1 MKLDSTSTTPASAT
15 SAESATTNAFGRAVH
30 AVRFLSIDAVEKAQ
44 SGHPGTPMG
53 LASIAVDLFTKHL
66 RYNPDD
72 PAWLNRD
79 RFVLSCG
86 HASMLLYS
94 VLHLAG
100 YDVSLDDLE
109 AFRQWD
115 SKTPGHPEF
124 GHTPGVETTTG
135 PLGQGIGNAVGMA
148 LAAKMAGARVNTK
161 DASILDYR
169 VFVLASD
176 GDLMEGVA
184 AESVSLAGHLK
195 LDNLVVVYDD
205 NRITIDGGTEI
216 AFSEDV
222 GRRFEALGWHVQ
234 WVDGHNPSQ
243 VRQALDQAVAA
254 DSPAL
259 VVARTHIAFGSPGK
273 QDTSASHGAPLG
285 VSETQATKRT
295 AGWPL
300 EPAFHVPEAAYEP
313 FVSRKEE
320 NLRLYHAWQEQ
331 VAALGSEQKA
341 ALDELVN
348 HAAPADL
355 FEQLVAVAGN
365 ADDATRSHS
374 ARIQQKVAELVPAF
388 VGGSADLACS
398 VKTSLKGSGDVGSDD
413 FSGRNL
419 HFGVREHGMGSV
431 LNGIALSGL
440 FVPFGSTF
448 LIFSDYMRPPMRLAS
463 LMKQQVVYVFSHDS
477 IFLGED
483 GPTHQP
489 VEQLWSLRMVPNL
502 DVVRPADA
510 VECAAAWA
518 HALTRTEGPT
528 ALSLT
533 RHTVP
538 ALRRPDGFEL
548 RQILDGGYVLS
559 DAHDPTLVLIATGSE
574 VGVAVAAKAI
584 LDDRGQRV
592 RVVSMPCVD
601 AFLRLPKDK
610 RDTVL
615 PPGVRRA
622 SLELGVSTPWHALV
636 GLDGIAIGIDRFGA
650 SAPYEELA
658 TQFGMTAEQVAE
670 RIQAQL

>member
-1 MKLDSTSTTPASAT
+1 MQSSFEK
-15 SAESATTNAFGRAVH
+15 AVQ
-30 AVRFLSIDAVEKAQ
+30 AVRFLSVDAVEKAQ

-53 LASIAVDLFTKHL
+53 LAAIAVDLFTKHL

-100 YDVSLDDLE
+100 FDVSLDDLK
-109 AFRQWD
+109 AFRQWE
-115 SKTPGHPEF
+115 SKTPGHPEL

-148 LAAKMAGARVNTK
+148 LAAKMAGARVNTE
-161 DASILDYR
+161 DTSVIDYR

-184 AESVSLAGHLK
+184 SESVSLAGHLR
-195 LDNLVVVYDD
+195 LDNLVVIYDD
-205 NRITIDGGTEI
+205 NRITIDGTTDL

-222 GRRFEALGWHVQ
+222 GRRFEGLGWHVQ
-234 WVDGHNPSQ
+234 WVDGHNPDR
-243 VRQALDQAVAA
+243 VRKALDQAVAA
-254 DSPAL
+254 DRPAL
-259 VVARTHIAFGSPGK
+259 IVARTHIAFGSPGK

-285 VSETQATKRT
+285 ASETAATKCA
-295 AGWPL
+295 AGWPK
-300 EPAFHVPEAAYEP
+300 EPAFYVPETAYEP
-313 FVSRKEE
+313 FLDRKKD
-320 NLRLYHAWQEQ
+320 NLRFYEAWQKT

-341 ALDELVN
+341 ALDELVD

-355 FEQLVAVAGN
+355 LEQLLAVVGN
-365 ADDATRSHS
+365 GDDATRSHS
-374 ARIQQKVAELVPAF
+374 ARIQQKVADLVPAF

-398 VKTSLKGSGDVGSDD
+398 VKTSIKGSGDVGAED

-419 HFGVREHGMGSV
+419 HFGVREHGMGAI

-440 FVPFGSTF
+440 FVPYGSTF

-489 VEQLWSLRMVPNL
+489 IEQLWSLRMVPNL

-510 VECAAAWA
+510 VVCAAAWT
-518 HALTRTEGPT
+518 HALLRTTGPT

-538 ALRRPDGFEL
+538 ALKRPEGFDP
-548 RQILDGGYVLS
+548 RQILDGGYVLT
-559 DAHDPTLVLIATGSE
+559 DAEDPTLVLIATGSE
-574 VGVAVAAKAI
+574 VCTAVAAKAI
-584 LDDRGQRV
+584 LEAAGQRV

-601 AFLRLPKDK
+601 AFLRLPKE
-610 RDTVL
+610 RRNAVL

-622 SLELGVSTPWHALV
+622 SIELGVSTPWHALV
-636 GLDGIAIGIDRFGA
+636 GLDGIAVGIDRFGA
-650 SAPYEELA
+650 SAPWEELA
-658 TQFGMTAEQVAE
+658 TQFGMTAKQVAE
-670 RIQAQL
+670 RIQAEL